1 MTRKSILWAILV
13 LIISAVFI
21 FYKFNQIPADL
32 TRDEV
37 EFTRLALSLNAQSYT
52 PYSPLATGHT
62 TLYYY
67 LILASFKLFGLTSSA
82 LRFPAA
88 LFGVLCPVIFYFVM
102 GKSFPKKKLILP
114 LSFLLAILL
123 VSQRWYFSFAR
134 FSFEVTFLLFLE
146 LISVWFLMAYWKSKN
161 WKYALGSGI
170 FAGLAYNS
178 YLAGRVFFILPLLF
192 ILYEAYKKR
201 AWRSLAAYIIP
212 LIILTAPLNLY
223 LSQHKDIRI
232 HQQSYFSN
240 TELSMGEKLEFL
252 GQNIVATPL
261 MFFMPGK
268 GDVTGLHN
276 YPLKPALNPIMSLL
290 FISGMIISVV
300 RRNKYS
306 VLFFIWLVISMGP
319 TLLTYPWENPNM
331 LRTFTA
337 LPAVI
342 YFSGVTLWYLYEK
355 INHQN
360 WKRYFPLA
368 VMLFLAISIF
378 FELRTYYVFQT
389 QVFQEAFEVKDQLRG
404 VEQKYLDYLNQ

>member
-1 MTRKSILWAILV
+1 
-13 LIISAVFI
+13 
-21 FYKFNQIPADL
+21 
-32 TRDEV
+32 
-37 EFTRLALSLNAQSYT
+37 
-52 PYSPLATGHT
+52 
-62 TLYYY
+62 
-67 LILASFKLFGLTSSA
+67 
-82 LRFPAA
+82 
-88 LFGVLCPVIFYFVM
+88 
-102 GKSFPKKKLILP
+102 
-114 LSFLLAILL
+114 
-123 VSQRWYFSFAR
+123 
-134 FSFEVTFLLFLE
+134 
-146 LISVWFLMAYWKSKN
+146 MAYWKSKN